1 VKSFLRSFFA
11 ALAAIV
17 AAVLI
22 LFGTIASRTGQ
33 QPKIEKNSWLVID
46 LYGEIH
52 EYDLPGGVM
61 SELVGGKTETLTR
74 ILSNMEMAAV
84 DDRIEGVVFKM
95 SSANGAGRAMM
106 EEMRGAIG
114 KVRESGK
121 KVYGFSDSMDRH
133 TYYLA
138 SACDKIFMPRT
149 GYFIFNGMAAGSEH
163 ILGTLE
169 KLGIKPQIHAIKDYK
184 SAAEMITRKDM
195 SPASREN
202 KDWMLAE
209 YWEMFCSTI
218 GADRGFTEEQIVAMM
233 EKVLFTPAEAVE
245 AGLIDSLMYWDEI
258 EEMLKPEGDEKF
270 AALSQSRY
278 AEEDAG
284 KLGFKGKKKIA
295 VIHAQGTI
303 GGRSNRIDPMFGVMM
318 GHESIV
324 AEFKRAREDEDV
336 AAIVFRVDSPGGES
350 LASDLIG
357 HQVEV
362 TAKDKPVVVS
372 MVDVAASGGYHISYR
387 ASKIVADPMTLTGS
401 IGSIS
406 GKANVKGLFD
416 KLGVTHDFTTK
427 GPQALFYSEYTDF
440 DEKQWKIFTDNH
452 WADFNAW
459 LRDVSEH
466 RGMSFEEAEK
476 LAHGRVWTGRQGKEN
491 GLVDETGG
499 LDRAIAVARELAAIP
514 EKDKVTVEHF
524 PVKKSF
530 VEELMSGG
538 GFSAVAEYVV
548 YRFIR
553 ADLAETWNMAQSRLY
568 MMEPV
573 DAR

>member
-1 VKSFLRSFFA
+1 MKSFLRSFFA
-11 ALAAIV
+11 TLMAMMAV
-17 AAVLI
+17 VLI
-22 LFGTIASRTGQ
+22 LIGAIASKTGEKT
-33 QPKIEKNSWLVID
+33 KIEDNSWLVID
-46 LYGEIH
+46 LYGDIR
-52 EYDLPGGVM
+52 EYDPPGGVM
-61 SELVGGKTETLTR
+61 SELMGGKAETLNR
-74 ILSNMEMAAV
+74 ILTNLEKAAA
-84 DDRIEGVVFKM
+84 DDRIEGVIFKM
-95 SSANGAGRAMM
+95 SSSNGAGRAMLQ
-106 EEMRGAIG
+106 EMREAVK

-121 KVYGFSDSMDRH
+121 KVYGFSDSMDRN

-138 SACDKIFMPRT
+138 SACDSIFMPGT
-149 GYFIFNGMAAGSEH
+149 GYFIFAGMAATTEH
-163 ILGTLE
+163 YLGTLE
-169 KLGIKPQIHAIKDYK
+169 KLGIKPNIHAIKDYK
-184 SAAEMITRKDM
+184 SAAEMVTRKDM
-195 SPASREN
+195 SAASREN
-202 KDWMLAE
+202 KDWMLEE

-218 GADRGFTEEQIVAMM
+218 EADRGLTEEQITGLM
-233 EKVLFTPAEAVE
+233 ERALFTPEEAVE
-245 AGLIDSLMYWDEI
+245 AGLIDRLMYYDEI
-258 EEMLKPEGDEKF
+258 EGMLTPEGQEK
-270 AALSQSRY
+270 LYTVSQARY
-278 AEEDAG
+278 AEEDPG

-303 GGRSNRIDPMFGVMM
+303 GGRNNRIDPMFGVMM
-318 GHESIV
+318 GHETIV
-324 AEFKRAREDEDV
+324 AELKRAQKDKDV

-357 HQVEV
+357 HQVEI
-362 TAKDKPVVVS
+362 TSKDKPVVVS

-406 GKANVKGLFD
+406 GKANMKGFYD

-427 GPQALFYSEYTDF
+427 GPEALFYSSLTDF

-459 LRDVSEH
+459 LRDVAEH

-499 LDRAIAVARELAAIP
+499 MDRAIALARELAGVP
-514 EKDKVTVEHF
+514 EGDKVTVEHY
-524 PVKKSF
+524 PVKKGLI
-530 VEELMSGG
+530 EEFMSGG
-538 GFSAVAEYVV
+538 SFAAVAKYVV

-553 ADLAETWNMAQSRLY
+553 DDLRETWNMAQSRMY
-568 MMEPV
+568 MMEPL

>member
-1 VKSFLRSFFA
+1 M
-11 ALAAIV
+11 
-17 AAVLI
+17 
-22 LFGTIASRTGQ
+22 
-33 QPKIEKNSWLVID
+33 SWLVID
-46 LYGEIH
+46 IYGEIH
-52 EYDLPGGVM
+52 EYDLPVGVM
-61 SELVGGKTETLTR
+61 SELMGGKAETLTR
-74 ILSNMEMAAV
+74 ILGNMEMAAV

-121 KVYGFSDSMDRH
+121 KVYGFSDSMDRN

-138 SACDKIFMPRT
+138 SACDRIFMPRT

-169 KLGIKPQIHAIKDYK
+169 KLGVKPQIHAIKDYK

-209 YWEMFCSTI
+209 YWDMFCSAV
-218 GADRGFTEEQIVAMM
+218 GKDRGFTEEQIVAMM

-258 EEMLKPEGDEKF
+258 EEMLKPEGNEKF
-270 AALSQSRY
+270 AAVTQSRY

-295 VIHAQGTI
+295 VIHAQGMI

-324 AEFKRAREDEDV
+324 AEFKRAQEDKDV

-362 TAKDKPVVVS
+362 TAKAKPVVVS
-372 MVDVAASGGYHISYR
+372 MVDVAASGGYHIAYR

-440 DEKQWKIFTDNH
+440 DEKQWKIFTENH
-452 WADFNAW
+452 WTDFNASAPRRFGAQGDE
-459 LRDVSEH
+459 LRGGREAGPRARLDGAPGQGERPRRRDGRPRPGDRRREGAGRDSGEGQGDGGALPGEEGFCRGTDERRRFLRGRRICRVQVHTRRPGRDLEH
-466 RGMSFEEAEK
+466 GTVEA
-476 LAHGRVWTGRQGKEN
+476 LHDGAGRREVTGRAGW
-491 GLVDETGG
+491 TSS
-499 LDRAIAVARELAAIP
+499 P
-514 EKDKVTVEHF
+514 
-524 PVKKSF
+524 S
-530 VEELMSGG
+530 SG
-538 GFSAVAEYVV
+538 
-548 YRFIR
+548 RF
-553 ADLAETWNMAQSRLY
+553 L
-568 MMEPV
+568 
-573 DAR
+573 